1 MSEPI
6 LTLHERVSGKPR
18 LSYTIPEETAAGQSY
33 PPFSNIDGFVDG
45 AVVPFQEGWEICV
58 IVAIRWF
65 IYFTGRVTVEQ
76 LSFNRSNAYNT

>member
-6 LTLHERVSGKPR
+6 LTLHERVNLQRRVSGRPR

-45 AVVPFQEGWEICV
+45 AVVPFLEGWEICV

-65 IYFTGRVTVEQ
+65 IYFANEQ
-76 LSFNRSNAYNT
+76 LWNN